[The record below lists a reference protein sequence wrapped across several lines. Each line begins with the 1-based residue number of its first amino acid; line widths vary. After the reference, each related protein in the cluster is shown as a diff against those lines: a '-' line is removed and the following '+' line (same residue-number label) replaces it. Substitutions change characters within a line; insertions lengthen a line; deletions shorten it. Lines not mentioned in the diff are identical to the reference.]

1 MRVYFIVAGFKTHV
15 GVRFYLTPQEHLAY
29 SLDKT
34 SFPFSSRFVYLC
46 IQIYLEIYNDICRK
60 CSQTE
65 GLRDQERN
73 KRQQDELVERRG
85 QRSRGDVEAELA
97 VTACLINLSF

>member
-1 MRVYFIVAGFKTHV
+1 MN
-15 GVRFYLTPQEHLAY
+15 
-29 SLDKT
+29 
-34 SFPFSSRFVYLC
+34 LC
-46 IQIYLEIYNDICRK
+46 IQIYLEIYNNTCGK

-73 KRQQDELVERRG
+73 KQKRQQDELVERRG